1 MAHALAPRRAGRG
14 PIMAYGLRG
23 LACALLLLVAG
34 TAVALDPARA
44 IGQFHHTAWT
54 VNQGAPGQVT
64 ALAQTADGYL
74 WLGTE
79 IGLYRFDGVRFTR
92 FASTGGDAFPATSV
106 STLYASADG
115 GLWVGFRYGSVS
127 RIDGD
132 RVRHYGPVDGLPT
145 STVFR
150 FAEDG
155 EGRLWAA
162 TFTGPVAL
170 HGQHWQRPPADMG
183 YPGRQARTLFTDRAG
198 TLWVATESGMVV
210 LRRGARTFTPVASTV
225 GRVSQIAQAPDGAIW
240 VAEADGGVRPL
251 AGNGGASPASDPTGP
266 SASAGLIF
274 DRDGVL
280 WATTLGTGLVRRSP
294 ARPGDAFEMFRRSDG
309 LSSDYLQ
316 PLLEDREGNLW
327 VGSSRGLDRFRHA
340 NLVQVAMPEGAQ
352 DFAMVADGDA
362 LLVGTRNHALQR
374 VDSVSRQPLALHSAI
389 TAMHRGTA
397 GELWLGGPDGL
408 WRMRGG
414 RFEEVS
420 DLPVSVRSGVQA
432 IATTPDGTVWLS
444 LNTPGLHRLR
454 QGQWTH
460 LQDLPD
466 LPSNGSPLSMQ
477 VDARGRLWLGFA
489 RNIAVV
495 LDQEKVTTPWTGQAI
510 DVGNVTAL
518 YEDQH
523 GMWIGGERGLA
534 LVTSGRLRNV
544 VPGVREDLRG
554 ISGIVADASGDV
566 WFNGARGVVR
576 VRAADVD
583 GLFGGRGNPRY
594 ERFTALDGLPGIAAQ
609 FRPLPTAA
617 RTQDG
622 RLWFATTSGLVSI
635 DPRRILRNPVAPP
648 VEILAATVDGAA
660 VSIHDGSMALPA
672 GARNLRIRF
681 TALSLSIPERV
692 RFRYQLEGFDSEWV
706 EGAARSA
713 MYNAPGSGRY
723 VFRVTASN
731 NDGVWNERGAQL
743 VVTIAPHYWETGWF
757 RALCVLAAVALLWLL
772 YLARLRQLAAR
783 IRTRLDERHR
793 ERERIARELHD
804 TLLQSTQGLILRL
817 HASSRKLA
825 VDDPVRQELESAM
838 RMAERVGAD
847 GRERVR
853 GLRGDVDHARD
864 LGAALMAVLE
874 DAHGLDTPAVRLVVE
889 GTPRPMQRSAAE
901 EAYMIGREAMLNA
914 FRHANAGTVQVSL
927 GYGRQ
932 AFRLRVHDDGLGF
945 NQDAGA
951 EDGHWGLA
959 GMHERAARAG
969 GSLAIRS
976 GRPGRGTE
984 IDLQIPAA
992 FAWKSPYR
1000 PGIAGLRDRLR
1011 GALRR
1016 VRHAPRG

>member
-1 MAHALAPRRAGRG
+1 
-14 PIMAYGLRG
+14 MAYRFRG
-23 LACALLLLVAG
+23 LACAGLLLLAG
-34 TAVALDPARA
+34 SASALDPARA

-92 FASTGGDAFPATSV
+92 FAPTGDEAFPATSV
-106 STLYASADG
+106 STLYAAPGG
-115 GLWVGFRYGSVS
+115 GLWVGFRYGGVS
-127 RIDGD
+127 LIEGA
-132 RVRHYGPVDGLPT
+132 RVRHYGQADGLPT

-170 HGQHWQRPPADMG
+170 HGQQWRRPPAAMA

-198 TLWVATESGMVV
+198 TLWVATENGMVV
-210 LRRGARTFTPVASTV
+210 LRRGARAFARVASEV

-251 AGNGGASPASDPTGP
+251 ARAGAASRAPTPVG
-266 SASAGLIF
+266 ADTSAGLIF

-294 ARPGDAFEMFRRSDG
+294 ARAGEAFEMFRRSDG

-340 NLVQVAMPEGAQ
+340 NLVPVAMPEGAQ
-352 DFAMVADGDA
+352 DFAIVADGDA

-374 VDSVSRQPLALHSAI
+374 VDSVSRQPLPLRSAI
-389 TAMHRGTA
+389 TAMHRS
-397 GELWLGGPDGL
+397 GEGHLWLGGPAGL
-408 WRMRGG
+408 WRMRGD

-454 QGQWTH
+454 QGHWTH

-466 LPSNGSPLSMQ
+466 LPSNGSPLAMQ

-489 RNIAVV
+489 RNVAVV
-495 LDQEKVTTPWTGQAI
+495 LEQERATTPWTGQAL

-518 YEDQH
+518 YEDRH

-534 LVTSGRLRNV
+534 LVAAGRLRNV

-554 ISGIVADASGDV
+554 ISGIVADGAGDV

-583 GLFGGRGNPRY
+583 GLFGGRGNPHY
-594 ERFTALDGLPGIAAQ
+594 ERFNALDALPGIAAQ

-635 DPRRILRNPVAPP
+635 DPRQIVRNPVAPP
-648 VEILAATVDGAA
+648 VEILAASVDGTA
-660 VSIHDGSMALPA
+660 VPIHGGSVDLPA
-672 GARNLRIRF
+672 GARNLRIRY

-692 RFRYQLEGFDSEWV
+692 RFRYQLEGFDSQWV
-706 EGAARSA
+706 EGTARSA
-713 MYNAPGSGRY
+713 LYNAPGSGRY

-731 NDGVWNERGAQL
+731 NDGVWNEQGARL
-743 VVTIAPHYWETGWF
+743 VVTVAPHYWETGWF
-757 RALCVLAAVALLWLL
+757 RVLCVLAVVALPWLL

-825 VDDPVRQELESAM
+825 LENPVRQELEAAM

-864 LGAALMAVLE
+864 LGAALMAVRE
-874 DAHGLDTPAVRLVVE
+874 DAHGLDTPALRLVVE

-932 AFRLRVHDDGLGF
+932 AFRLRVHDDGVGF
-945 NQDAGA
+945 DQDAGA
-951 EDGHWGLA
+951 VEGHWGLE
-959 GMHERAARAG
+959 GMHERASRVG

-976 GRPGRGTE
+976 GRPGRGTD
-984 IDLQIPAA
+984 IDLQIPAV
-992 FAWKSPYR
+992 FAWESPYR
-1000 PGIAGLRDRLR
+1000 PGMAGMRDRLR
-1011 GALRR
+1011 AVFRRMRGARR
-1016 VRHAPRG
+1016 G

>member
-1 MAHALAPRRAGRG
+1 MSYRFQ
-14 PIMAYGLRG
+14 G
-23 LACALLLLVAG
+23 LALLWLLLA
-34 TAVALDPARA
+34 APHASALDPARA
-44 IGQFHHTAWT
+44 ITQFHHTAWT

-92 FASTGGDAFPATSV
+92 FAPVGPDTFPATSV
-106 STLYASADG
+106 STLYASPGG
-115 GLWVGFRYGSVS
+115 GLWVGFRYGGVS
-127 RIDGD
+127 RIEGVQ
-132 RVRHYGPVDGLPT
+132 VRNYGPAEGLPT

-162 TFTGPVAL
+162 TFTGPVTL
-170 HGQHWQRPPADMG
+170 HGNRWQRPDPAMG
-183 YPGRQARTLFTDRAG
+183 YPGRQARTVFTDRDGA
-198 TLWVATESGMVV
+198 LWIATERGMVV
-210 LRRGARTFTPVASTV
+210 LRRGARAFASVPASV

-251 AGNGGASPASDPTGP
+251 LAPVNGSAALQADPATS
-266 SASAGLIF
+266 SAGLLF

-280 WATTLGTGLVRRSP
+280 WATTLGTGLLRRSASRADP
-294 ARPGDAFEMFRRSDG
+294 SFESFRRVDG

-340 NLVQVAMPEGAQ
+340 NLVQVPLPEGAQ
-352 DFAMVADGDA
+352 DFAIVPDGTS
-362 LLVGTRNHALQR
+362 LLVGTRNHPLQR
-374 VDSVSRQPLALHSAI
+374 VEMASRQALPLDAAI
-389 TAMHRGTA
+389 TAMHRDAAGTTWLA
-397 GELWLGGPDGL
+397 GPEGL
-408 WRMRGG
+408 WRMQGG
-414 RFEEVS
+414 AFEEVS
-420 DLPVSVRSGVQA
+420 DLPVSARSGVQA
-432 IATTPDGTVWLS
+432 IATTPDGALWLS
-444 LNTPGLHRLR
+444 LNTPGLHRL
-454 QGQWTH
+454 QHGHWTH
-460 LQDLPD
+460 LQDVPG
-466 LPSNGSPLSMQ
+466 LPSNGSPLTMQ

-489 RNIAVV
+489 RNVAVV
-495 LDQEKVTTPWTGQAI
+495 FEQGRVTTPWTGEAL

-518 YEDQH
+518 FEDAD

-534 LVTSGRLRNV
+534 RVSAGRLRNV

-554 ISGIVADASGDV
+554 ISGIVGDASGDL

-576 VRAADVD
+576 VRAGDIA
-583 GLFGGRGNPRY
+583 GLFAGQGRPRY
-594 ERFTALDGLPGIAAQ
+594 ERFNALDALPGVPAQ

-617 RTQDG
+617 RTGDG

-635 DPRRILRNPVAPP
+635 DPRQVVRNPVPPP
-648 VEILAATVDGAA
+648 VEILSVAMDGTPVPIRAGA
-660 VSIHDGSMALPA
+660 VQLPA
-672 GARNLRIRF
+672 GTRNLRIRY

-692 RFRYQLEGFDSEWV
+692 RFRYRLDGFDAEWV

-713 MYNAPGSGRY
+713 LYNAPGSGRY
-723 VFRVTASN
+723 VFQVLASN
-731 NDGVWNERGAQL
+731 NDGVWNKQGAQL
-743 VVTIAPHYWETGWF
+743 VVTVAPHYWETGWF
-757 RALCVLAAVALLWLL
+757 RALCVAAAVAVLWLL
-772 YLARLRQLAAR
+772 YLARLRHLAGR

-817 HASSRKLA
+817 HASSRKLPPE
-825 VDDPVRQELESAM
+825 DPVRQELEAAM
-838 RMAERVGAD
+838 AMAERVGAD

-874 DAHGLDTPAVRLVVE
+874 ESHGLDTPAVRLVVE
-889 GTPRPMQRSAAE
+889 GTPRRMQRCASE

-914 FRHANAGTVQVSL
+914 FRHARASTVQVSL
-927 GYGRQ
+927 GYGRH
-932 AFRLRVHDDGLGF
+932 AFRLQVEDDGVGF
-945 NQDAGA
+945 SQDAGA
-951 EDGHWGLA
+951 VDGHWGLE

-969 GSLAIRS
+969 GSLAILS
-976 GRPGRGTE
+976 GRAGRGTGV
-984 IDLQIPAA
+984 DLQIPAA
-992 FAWKSPYR
+992 FAWESPYR
-1000 PGIAGLRDRLR
+1000 PGAAGMRDRVRAALGR
-1011 GALRR
+1011 LRR
-1016 VRHAPRG
+1016 RPRG

>member
-1 MAHALAPRRAGRG
+1 MRWRSAARAGRG
-14 PIMAYGLRG
+14 AMMTYILRS
-23 LACALLLLVAG
+23 LVCAFLLLIAG
-34 TAVALDPARA
+34 SAGALDPARA
-44 IGQFHHTAWT
+44 VGQFHHTAWT

-92 FASTGGDAFPATSV
+92 FAPTGTEAFPATSV
-106 STLYASADG
+106 STLYAPPGG
-115 GLWVGFRYGSVS
+115 GLWVGFRYGGVS
-127 RIDGD
+127 LIEGGH
-132 RVRHYGPVDGLPT
+132 VRHYGQADGLPT
-145 STVFR
+145 STVYR

-155 EGRLWAA
+155 SGRLWAA
-162 TFTGPVAL
+162 TFTGPVML
-170 HGQHWQRPPADMG
+170 HARRWQRPPAAMA
-183 YPGRQARTLFTDRAG
+183 YPGRQGRTLFTDRDS
-198 TLWVATESGMVV
+198 TLWVATENGMVV
-210 LRRGARTFTPVASTV
+210 LRRGAATFERVPAVV

-240 VAEADGGVRPL
+240 VAEADGGVRAL
-251 AGNGGASPASDPTGP
+251 AAPGTASPNAQPDAPA
-266 SASAGLIF
+266 ASAGLLF

-294 ARPGDAFEMFRRSDG
+294 ARGAEGFESFRRRDG

-340 NLVQVAMPEGAQ
+340 NLVQVPMPEGAQ
-352 DFAMVADGDA
+352 DFAIAADGDA

-374 VDSVSRQPLALHSAI
+374 VQMDSRLALPLRSAI
-389 TAMHRGTA
+389 TAMHRDAEGGT
-397 GELWLGGPDGL
+397 WLGGPEGL
-408 WRMRGG
+408 WRLHGG

-420 DLPVSVRSGVQA
+420 GLPVALRSGVQA
-432 IATTPDGTVWLS
+432 IATTPDGAVWLS
-444 LNTPGLHRLR
+444 LNTPGLHRLY
-454 QGQWTH
+454 QGRWTH
-460 LQDLPD
+460 LQDIAD
-466 LPSNGSPLSMQ
+466 LPSNGSPLAMQ
-477 VDARGRLWLGFA
+477 VDAGGRLWLGFA

-495 LDQEKVTTPWTGQAI
+495 LEHGKAVTPWTGEPL

-518 YEDQH
+518 FEDAH

-534 LVTSGRLRNV
+534 RVSGGRLRNV
-544 VPGVREDLRG
+544 LVDVREDLRG
-554 ISGIVADASGDV
+554 ISGIVADAAGDV

-576 VRAADVD
+576 VRAGDVA
-583 GLFGGRGNPRY
+583 GLFGGHGSPRY
-594 ERFTALDGLPGIAAQ
+594 ERFNALDALPGIAAQ

-617 RTQDG
+617 RTDDG

-635 DPRRILRNPVAPP
+635 DPRQIVRNPVAPP
-648 VEILAATVDGAA
+648 VEVLSVTVDGAA
-660 VSIHDGSMALPA
+660 VPIRDGQVQLPA
-672 GARNLRIRF
+672 GPRNLRIRY

-692 RFRYQLEGFDSEWV
+692 RFRYQLDGLDSQWM

-713 MYNAPGSGRY
+713 LYNAPGSGRY
-723 VFRVTASN
+723 VFRVRASN
-731 NDGVWNERGAQL
+731 NDGVWNEQGAEL
-743 VVTIAPHYWETGWF
+743 VVTVAPHYWETGWF
-757 RALCVLAAVALLWLL
+757 RVLCVVAAAALLWLL

-825 VDDPVRQELESAM
+825 PTDPVRQELEAAM
-838 RMAERVGAD
+838 TMAERVGAD

-864 LGAALMAVLE
+864 LGAALMAVLDE
-874 DAHGLDTPAVRLVVE
+874 SHGLDTPVVRLVVE
-889 GTPRPMQRSAAE
+889 GTPRPMQRCASE

-914 FRHANAGTVQVSL
+914 FRHAKAGTVQVSL
-927 GYGRQ
+927 GYGRH
-932 AFRLRVHDDGLGF
+932 AFRLRVDDDGIGF
-945 NQDAGA
+945 SQEAGTA
-951 EDGHWGLA
+951 EGHWGLA
-959 GMHERAARAG
+959 GMQERAARAG
-969 GSLAIRS
+969 GTVAIRS
-976 GRPGRGTE
+976 GRPGRGTS

-992 FAWKSPYR
+992 FAWESPYR
-1000 PGIAGLRDRLR
+1000 PGFAGLRDRARAMLKRLR
-1011 GALRR
+1011 P
-1016 VRHAPRG
+1016 APRG